1 MEHPTPEIDRGARYD
16 QDEIESLFDT
26 GFGYRVSGINVRN
39 DDEGDRLVLLFAR
52 ENGPYDDDVS
62 EETFTYVGEGLPD
75 KGDQSPDT
83 LGNAALIEAEA
94 DPVPI
99 YFFYKSGDEPGWEYQ
114 GQVAVEGHETVYDDD
129 GEREVLEFEMRY
141 EDEADSATATETGVD
156 APEPP
161 EAPFQPDDTAGRKV
175 TQTRAGVRVSE
186 SFKQSVYDR
195 FDGRCAVTEIDYRS
209 LLTVSHVLPRADRPD
224 IAEDPGNAL
233 LLNWTHHFAF
243 DAGLWTFDEA
253 GRLWVNPA
261 YEPDDTWM
269 RESLRDRHGKRLDRL
284 RDAGVADEYLA
295 DRNESLG
302 WWPLN

>member
-1 MEHPTPEIDRGARYD
+1 MEHPTPEIDRGERYD
-16 QDEIESLFDT
+16 QEDIESLFDT

-39 DDEGDRLVLLFAR
+39 DDEDDRFVLLFAR
-52 ENGPYDDDVS
+52 EDGPYDDDVS
-62 EETFTYVGEGLPD
+62 AGTFTYVGEGLPD

-114 GQVAVEGHETVYDDD
+114 GQVAVEGHEMVHDDE
-129 GEREVLEFEMRY
+129 GEREVLEFEMRH
-141 EDEADSATATETGVD
+141 EDERA
-156 APEPP
+156 
-161 EAPFQPDDTAGRKV
+161 EA
-175 TQTRAGVRVSE
+175 TRAGVRVSE
-186 SFKQSVYDR
+186 SFKQGVYDR
-195 FDGRCAVTEIDYRS
+195 FDGRCAVTEIDHRS
-209 LLTVSHVLPRADRPD
+209 LLTVSHVLPRSERPD

-269 RESLRDRHGKRLDRL
+269 QESLRDRHGSHLDRL
-284 RDAGVADEYLA
+284 QEAGVADEYLA

-302 WWPLN
+302 WWPPN